1 MTNVE
6 ALMSKEV
13 RMSNVRMT
21 NGLVLRLLT
30 LAAILSAVP
39 SSVFAAAPEASSLFP
54 AGGQVGQEVTVT
66 VGGNVKPWPV
76 TVWSDDP
83 KLVVAADK
91 KEGTVTIKI
100 GAEVEPG
107 VHWLRFSNSDGAS
120 PPRPFVVGTLAEIA
134 EKEPNNDLAA
144 SQSLAQLPVT
154 VNGKLGTAGD
164 IDTFVVELKQG
175 QTLVADV
182 KADRPL
188 GSPVDMIM
196 QLADPTGFVL
206 AQNNDDVGLDPRIT
220 FTAARTGPHHVRV
233 YGYSSTPSSS
243 IGFGGGENFIYR
255 LTVTTGPLVD
265 FAYPIAIQRGA
276 NRSALLCGPNVT
288 DAIRNLKWP
297 TVGKEPL
304 LLTSAKQAA
313 GAAEVR
319 VVEQPTS
326 IEQEPN
332 DLNKPQ
338 AVTLPVVLSGR
349 CDQPEDVDV
358 FVFEAKKN
366 QRFVA
371 KVEARSL
378 GFPTDPVLMLYDDQ
392 GMLIQTL
399 DDAAQNRDCELAVA
413 IRADGKYRLVMRD
426 LYRAGSPRHAYLLSL
441 SIDEPDFGLTLGAT
455 EYTLAKGKTL
465 EIPVTIERRGGFA
478 GEIELTVR
486 GLPEGVK
493 VEANKSAAKGD
504 TAKSVKLKLSGATKP
519 FSGPLEIVG
528 RSVGDNPRERTA
540 TIPLANRIAAW
551 SQVWLTVTK

>member
-1 MTNVE
+1 MIHCNPFTARSWLIACSFV
-6 ALMSKEV
+6 A
-13 RMSNVRMT
+13 
-21 NGLVLRLLT
+21 LVLLP
-30 LAAILSAVP
+30 SA
-39 SSVFAAAPEASSLFP
+39 VFAAAPEASSLFP

-66 VGGNVKPWPV
+66 IGGNVKPWPV

-107 VHWLRFSNSDGAS
+107 VHWLRFSNADGTS
-120 PPRPFVVGTLAEIA
+120 PPRAFVVGTVAEVA

-144 SQSLAQLPVT
+144 SQSLASLPTT
-154 VNGKLGTAGD
+154 VNGKLGAAGD

-182 KADRPL
+182 EADRPL

-265 FAYPIAIQRGA
+265 FVFPMAIERGA
-276 NRSALLCGPNVT
+276 NRSGLLCGPNIT
-288 DAIRNLKWP
+288 DAIRSVKWL
-297 TVGKEPL
+297 TISKEML
-304 LLTSAKQAA
+304 LRTSHKQAP

-319 VVEQPTS
+319 VVDRPTGV
-326 IEQEPN
+326 EQEPN
-332 DLNKPQ
+332 NLNKPQ

-349 CDQPEDVDV
+349 CDQPGDVDA

-371 KVEARSL
+371 KVESRTL

-399 DDAAQNRDCELAVA
+399 DDTAQNRDCELAVA

-426 LYRAGSPRHAYLLSL
+426 LYRAGSSRHAYLLSL
-441 SIDEPDFGLTLGAT
+441 SIDEPDYSLTLGAT
-455 EYTLAKGKTL
+455 EYTLASGKTV
-465 EIPVTIERRGGFA
+465 EIPVTVDRRAGFA
-478 GEIELTVR
+478 EEIELSVR

-493 VEANKSAAKGD
+493 VEANTSAAKGD
-504 TAKSVKLKLSGATKP
+504 TAKTVKLKLSGATKP
-519 FSGPLEIVG
+519 FSGPVEIVG
-528 RSVGDNPRERTA
+528 RSSGDKKLERGA
-540 TIPLANRIAAW
+540 SLMLANRIAAW